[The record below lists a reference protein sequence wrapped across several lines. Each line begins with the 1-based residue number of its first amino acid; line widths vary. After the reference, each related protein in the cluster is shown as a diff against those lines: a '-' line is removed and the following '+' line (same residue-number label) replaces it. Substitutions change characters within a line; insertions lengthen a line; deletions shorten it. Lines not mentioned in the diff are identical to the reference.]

1 MAPLFLKYYFYTDK
15 FTDMKFLLLLCL
27 FTTILPT
34 YGQSIEVKKQQLSQ
48 TPDPKVKAS
57 VASDISWELRDINPR
72 TSLYYAR
79 LALKYA
85 RLSNQRK
92 IEAYSLSDIGNYYKR
107 TEDYISA
114 QNYYQKSLEIR
125 IQLKN
130 IEDISSG
137 YNQLG
142 LLFKQQEKYDSAF
155 YYFKKGLNILPPKG
169 YETLQLKLLDGLG
182 LTIYHLGKNNE
193 AIRYLDRSLLLAEK
207 LKDSLIIAK
216 CYQNK
221 GIVNEYFGNSSLA
234 LSYYTKAGKIY
245 DLLQNVNGA
254 IDIQINKAS
263 IYLIQGRKEL
273 AHNLFLDAEQKSLKI
288 GFKDNLSSIY
298 LNLGNLETNNDKAYS
313 YFKKAYHYSVL
324 SEKANVTIESVLGMA
339 WCSLAANN
347 PEKIKSWLILLE
359 ELITKNPAYYS
370 DYYKVK
376 SSFFQLKGDYEQAF
390 SINQKAAMIEDS
402 LMKRQDNA
410 RQLLIDLEL
419 SSKERKIL
427 AEKLKL
433 KTTEVTFQRYIT
445 LFLTIV
451 VLILLALIY
460 FIKRSNRIDREKKL
474 QQQQFEN
481 EIKDIVHESEL
492 HFMEESLALEEEIRT
507 KIGRD
512 LHDHLG
518 NKLAAA
524 QITLET
530 IEKQLINSQESQLK
544 KLKNAIDLIDKACSD
559 VRTISHDLVDSE
571 LTSNSLNHAL
581 QNICNTILP
590 ETGIKSSFSSTGETY
605 PLSMK
610 IKKNILAT
618 VSLLIDNILRHSK
631 ANYFS
636 LQVFYFPDSL
646 SLTLDDNGIGFNRSD
661 SQDGIGI
668 KNAENRIHQLG
679 GTIDISSTKQTGT
692 STSILIPVYHD

>member
-1 MAPLFLKYYFYTDK
+1 
-15 FTDMKFLLLLCL
+15 MKSLLLVC
-27 FTTILPT
+27 FFILSLQT
-34 YGQSIEVKKQQLSQ
+34 HGQGVEGKKQEF
-48 TPDPKVKAS
+48 TRTTDIKTKAII
-57 VASDISWELRDINPR
+57 ASDIAWELRDVDPGK
-72 TSLYYAR
+72 SLYYAR

-85 RLSNQRK
+85 RLSKQLK

-107 TEDYISA
+107 KEDYLFA
-114 QNYYQKSLEIR
+114 RNYYHKSMKIR
-125 IQLKN
+125 IILNN

-155 YYFKKGLNILPPKG
+155 HYFKKGLNSLPSSG
-169 YETLQLKLLDGLG
+169 YETLRLKLLDGLG
-182 LTIYHLGKNNE
+182 LTIYHLGKNKE
-193 AIRYLDRSLLLAEK
+193 AIHYLDRSLLLAEK

-221 GIVNEYFGNSSLA
+221 GIVHEYFGNSSLA
-234 LSYYTKAGKIY
+234 LSYYGKAGKIY
-245 DLLQNVNGA
+245 DLLENVNGA

-263 IYLIQGRKEL
+263 VYLLQGRIEL
-273 AHNLFLDAEQKSLKI
+273 ARKLFQNAEQKSREN
-288 GFKDNLSSIY
+288 GFKDNLSNIY
-298 LNLGNLETNNDKAYS
+298 LNLGHLESGKNNS
-313 YFKKAYHYSVL
+313 QAYHYFKMAYDHSVL
-324 SEKANVTIESVLGMA
+324 LEKANVTIESVLGIIS
-339 WCSLAANN
+339 CSLAAND
-347 PEKIKSWLILLE
+347 PEKTKRWLARLE
-359 ELITKNPAYYS
+359 GLIAKNPAYYS

-376 SSFFQLKGDYEQAF
+376 SSFFQMQGDYEQAF
-390 SINQKAAMIEDS
+390 STSQKATMIQDS
-402 LMKRQDNA
+402 LIEQQDNA

-419 SSKERKIL
+419 SAKERKIL

-433 KTTEVTFQRYIT
+433 KTAEVTLQRSIT
-445 LFLTIV
+445 LFLIV
-451 VLILLALIY
+451 VIITLLTLMY

-492 HFMEESLALEEEIRT
+492 QFMEESLVLEEEIRT

-524 QITLET
+524 QITLEI

-544 KLKNAIDLIDKACSD
+544 KLQNAIDLIDKACND
-559 VRTISHDLVDSE
+559 VRIISHDLVDSE
-571 LTSNSLNHAL
+571 LTSNSLSHAL
-581 QNICNTILP
+581 KNVCDMILP
-590 ETGIKSSFSSTGETY
+590 ETGIKSSFSSVGVPY

-610 IKKNILAT
+610 IKKNLLAT

-631 ANYFS
+631 ANQFS

-646 SLTLDDNGIGFNRSD
+646 SITLDDNGIGFNMSD
-661 SQDGIGI
+661 TRDGIGI

-679 GTIDISSTKQTGT
+679 GTFEISSTKQTGT
-692 STSILIPVYHD
+692 STSILIPVDHD